1 MNIFVHMLPKFCL
14 CLCEHIYVFVLNKNG
29 SCLLFWNFLIFIFL
43 LVNIEMWGFF
53 LLLIYPISFS
63 YQQMTGSLLYKH
75 THKIYGLIVNT
86 HFLLC

>member
-43 LVNIEMWGFF
+43 LVNIELWGFF
-53 LLLIYPISFS
+53 FVTNLS
-63 YQQMTGSLLYKH
+63 YLF
-75 THKIYGLIVNT
+75 
-86 HFLLC
+86 FLSTDDW